1 MWLCLNDAFLSIVQK
16 DFPAGS
22 LLVRAR
28 RPGDIEK
35 VFGRDV
41 KVKRSTDSDYLFR
54 AIVPIG
60 QVKMAMERAVE
71 NISYENFKDSVKDH
85 TLHLAYARVWSTM
98 AGLQNPRPYS
108 TGFTGKKE
116 LTR

>member
-16 DFPAGS
+16 DCPAGS

-54 AIVPIG
+54 AIVPIE

-71 NISYENFKDSVKDH
+71 DISYENFKDCVKDH